1 MSDSAFTHY
10 LRDLKKH
17 RMLSREEEHEIAVR
31 YKKTGDP
38 RLAHRLVAAN
48 LRLVVKIAH
57 QFQISG
63 SIQDLI
69 QEGNLGLFHAVK
81 KFDPTRGI
89 KLGSYAAWWIRAY
102 IMKYTLVNKRLVRF
116 GTTQAQRKI
125 FFAIKKEQERLR
137 RAGVEVDSAKLA
149 QALEV
154 SEEEII
160 EMELRMRRGTELSLD
175 APAYAETDGPEHV
188 SLIDRLPA
196 DPAVR
201 PDVQIANAE
210 FTDVLREKL
219 YAFGMRLRHPRERE
233 IFYDRLLSD
242 DPPTLAAFAKR
253 YGVTRERARQ
263 IEVRVKDKLR
273 KYLLL
278 RVEKGTLRAAVGRA
292 A

>member
-10 LRDLKKH
+10 LRDIKKH
-17 RMLSREEEHEIAVR
+17 ELLSREEEHALAVR

-38 RLAHRLVAAN
+38 RIAHRLVAAN

-57 QFQISG
+57 QFRISG
-63 SIQDLI
+63 SVQDLI

-89 KLGSYAAWWIRAY
+89 KLGSYASWWIRAY
-102 IMKYTLVNKRLVRF
+102 IMKYTLLNKRLVRF

-125 FFAIKKEQERLR
+125 FFAIKKETERLR

-154 SEEEII
+154 AEEEII

-175 APAYAETDGPEHV
+175 APAYAETDGPEHA
-188 SLIDRLPA
+188 SLIDTLA
-196 DPAVR
+196 DSGVR
-201 PDVQIANAE
+201 PDVQIADAE

-233 IFYDRLLSD
+233 IFYERLLVD

-278 RVEKGTLRAAVGRA
+278 RVEKGTLRVAIGRA